1 MASYQAPIAPYPVH
15 VEGHLERPSRWL
27 WLVKWLLA
35 IPHYIVLVFLWL
47 AFFVC
52 AIAAFAGMLFT
63 GRYPR
68 SLFEFNVGVMRW
80 SWRVAFYAY
89 GANGTDRYPPFTL
102 ADVPDYPARL
112 EVEYPQHQRRGLP
125 LVGWWLAGIP
135 QYLIAGIF
143 AGGGL
148 LGWTADTHSWGRYWG
163 FGLIGLVVLVALI
176 VLLFRGFYPRQIFD
190 FVLGLNRWA
199 MRVLAYAALMTPEY
213 PPFRLDPGEQEPGGL
228 LTVPAVAPQSDAT
241 AAARVERQS
250 ASAER
255 SWSAGRVIAVVA
267 GSLVSL
273 LAAALIAASATALI
287 FDQTQRDAAGYLMT
301 DSESYSTSGYALVSD
316 TYTGGTAA
324 DLSLGRDILG
334 TVRILAGSDRR
345 TFVGIARAS
354 AANAYLAGVA
364 RSEATHFGQPS
375 SEFTMHAGG
384 APGTRPAVQRFWVA
398 STAGSGSQTLTWK
411 PTGGSWRI
419 VVMNANASRG
429 VQTQLSVGAQFP
441 HLLTISLVA
450 LGIGLVVL
458 LVGGSGLYFALRR
471 SGPEPRS
478 MDGQSPR

>member
-1 MASYQAPIAPYPVH
+1 MASYQAPITPYPVH

-35 IPHYIVLVFLWL
+35 IPHYVVLVFLWV

-52 AIAAFAGMLFT
+52 AVAAFAAMLFT

-102 ADVPDYPARL
+102 ADVADYPARL
-112 EVEYPQHQRRGLP
+112 DVEYPDHQRRGLP

-143 AGGGL
+143 VGGGVA
-148 LGWTADTHSWGRYWG
+148 GWTADTHSWGRFSG
-163 FGLIGLVVLVALI
+163 FSVIGVVVLVALI
-176 VLLFRGFYPRQIFD
+176 VLLFRGAYPRQMFD

-199 MRVLAYAALMTPEY
+199 LRVLAYAALMTPEY

-228 LTVPAVAPQSDAT
+228 LTVPSIAPQADE
-241 AAARVERQS
+241 AAAVEAERQ
-250 ASAER
+250 AVRAER
-255 SWSAGRVIAVVA
+255 SWSVGRVIAVVA
-267 GSLVSL
+267 SSLACL
-273 LAAALIAASATALI
+273 LGAAAIAAGAVALI
-287 FDQTQRDAAGYLMT
+287 FDQTQRDGAGYLMT
-301 DSESYSTSGYALVSD
+301 NSEPYSTSGYALVSD
-316 TYTGGTAA
+316 TYTAGTAA

-334 TVRILAGSDRR
+334 TVRIRTSSGRR

-354 AANAYLAGVA
+354 AVDAYLAGVS

-375 SEFTMHAGG
+375 SDFTLRAGG
-384 APGTRPAVQRFWVA
+384 APSTPPAVQRFWVA
-398 STAGSGSQTLTWK
+398 SAAGSGSQTLTWK
-411 PTGGSWRI
+411 PVGGSWRI
-419 VVMNANASRG
+419 VVMNANAGRG
-429 VQTQLSVGAQFP
+429 VQTELSIGAQFP
-441 HLLTISLVA
+441 HLLAISLVA
-450 LGIGLVVL
+450 LGVGFVVL
-458 LVGGSGLYFALRR
+458 LVGGGGLYLALRR
-471 SGPEPRS
+471 PGAEPHAV
-478 MDGQSPR
+478 GAQNFL